1 MKHVGTQM
9 IKTKR
14 LTLRRF
20 ETSDADKMF
29 TNWASDIEVTRY
41 MRWQPYESVDGVK
54 TMLDEWIGSYK
65 NDNYYHWAI
74 CPDEGEPIG
83 SVGVY
88 IASEHDHRAGL
99 GYCIGR
105 NWWDK
110 GYMSEAV
117 KAVIDYMYTNTDVE
131 RIEAYHAVENPA
143 SGKVMQKA
151 GMEREGL
158 ARSKFKSGVGTFEDS
173 DEYGIVREMWEVQ
186 KEIDSYNSLPCT
198 FNDFIDV
205 PELSDDVIH
214 LVCLQKLHGN
224 PEEKR
229 KPVYMF
235 AIYKDCEKIGE
246 INLRIGYGGG
256 PYNSNLY
263 YGGHIGYD
271 VNEPFRGNGYA
282 VHACRLLLPV
292 AKAHGMTKL
301 LITNNHTNKASMR
314 VCEKLGARLIR
325 TVRLPEWNDMYNED
339 HKYQNIYEWEIISP
353 TSG

>member
-1 MKHVGTQM
+1 MKHVGTQT

-20 ETSDADKMF
+20 EVTDADMMYS
-29 TNWASDIEVTRY
+29 NWANDDEVTRY
-41 MRWQPYESVDGVK
+41 MRWQPYKSVEEAVTTLQAWVD
-54 TMLDEWIGSYK
+54 SYK
-65 NDNYYHWAI
+65 HDNYYHWGI
-74 CPDEGEPIG
+74 SLNEVLIG
-83 SVGVY
+83 SIGVY
-88 IASEHDHRAGL
+88 IDNEHDHRAGL

-117 KAVIDYMYTNTDVE
+117 KAVIDNMYTNTDVE

-143 SGKVMQKA
+143 SGKVMLKA

-158 ARSKFKSGVGTFEDS
+158 ARSKFKSSAGTFEDS

-186 KEIDSYNSLPCT
+186 KEIDSYNSLPYT

-214 LVCLQKLHGN
+214 LVCLQKLREN

-235 AIYKDCEKIGE
+235 AIYKGCEKIGE

-263 YGGHIGYD
+263 YGGQIGYD
-271 VNEPFRGNGYA
+271 VGEPHRGNGYA
-282 VHACRLLLPV
+282 VRACRLLRPV
-292 AKAHGMTKL
+292 AKAHDMTKL

-339 HKYQNIYEWEIISP
+339 HRFQNIYEWNVND
-353 TSG
+353 